1 MVFALA
7 TTAELAVCS
16 TCSEYNREQVLV
28 SICSLQIHNRLLVE
42 GQSEEGM
49 LGLLEEG
56 KVEA

>member
-1 MVFALA
+1 MFD
-7 TTAELAVCS
+7 
-16 TCSEYNREQVLV
+16 TCSEYNREQVLM
-28 SICSLQIHNRLLVE
+28 SICSLQIYNRLLVG